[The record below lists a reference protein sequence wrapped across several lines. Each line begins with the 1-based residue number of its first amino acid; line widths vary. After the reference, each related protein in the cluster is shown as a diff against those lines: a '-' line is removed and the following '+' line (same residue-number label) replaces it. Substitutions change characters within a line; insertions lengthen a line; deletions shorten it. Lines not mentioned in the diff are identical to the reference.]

1 MNNNSKLL
9 YKDVCFPGKKAQ
21 RSVTFRFFCLAILS
35 SVFSQIPEIQSYLR
49 PTMFLL
55 WILACGYSFIE
66 YRRPVM
72 IPNFMVG
79 MFFAVALNLVFN
91 LVISLND
98 DERMNSSYASLMFI
112 PFFMYFMGTRFFSI
126 FSDFQIRNLL
136 WVFCLS
142 SLFLG
147 IYIKFV
153 HIGSSSSWY
162 GSLTYLYT
170 SKNSAAQILVS
181 GAIIAF
187 LFLKSQNK
195 ILNLLRITIV
205 FVNIICCLYMM
216 ARAAII
222 SLFFAYLFLIFCQ
235 KNIKTFFAFFLFGIG
250 LLILYFS
257 NENFE
262 IFINHSFLLD
272 KYSNSDA
279 DEFSSGRLSLYYR
292 AFQLFKEAP
301 FCGIGKYYVDN
312 FYISLLT
319 GNGIIGSVFFIF
331 VIFWRFGANIKFYLK
346 EKSIFSL
353 TTLLL
358 TVFFFGES
366 LFEGLP
372 PFGPG
377 VCAMMLWFL
386 SSRVDMQKE
395 GVK

>member
-1 MNNNSKLL
+1 MKNNRKFFYEDL
-9 YKDVCFPGKKAQ
+9 YFSGNKAQ
-21 RSVTFRFFCLAILS
+21 GSVTFLFFCVAILS

-49 PTMFLL
+49 PTMFLS
-55 WILACGYSFIE
+55 WILACGYSFFE
-66 YRRPVM
+66 YRKPIM

-79 MFFAVALNLVFN
+79 MFFAVVLNLVFN
-91 LVISLND
+91 LMIGFND
-98 DERMNSSYASLMFI
+98 DARMNSSYVSLMFI

-147 IYIKFV
+147 LYVKFV
-153 HIGSSSSWY
+153 HIGSTSSWF
-162 GSLTYLYT
+162 GTLTYLYT

-195 ILNLLRITIV
+195 ILNLLRFIIV

-216 ARAAII
+216 ARGACF
-222 SLFFAYLFLIFCQ
+222 SLIFAYLILIFCQ
-235 KNIKTFFAFFLFGIG
+235 KNIKAFFTFLLFGIG

-262 IFINHSFLLD
+262 FFINHAFLLD
-272 KYSNSDA
+272 KYSHSDG
-279 DEFSSGRLSLYYR
+279 DEYSSGRLSLYYH
-292 AFQLFKEAP
+292 AFQLFIQAP
-301 FCGIGKYYVDN
+301 FCGIGNFYVDN

-331 VIFWRFGANIKFYLK
+331 VMFWRFGANIKFYLK
-346 EKSIFSL
+346 ERSIFSL

-377 VCAMMLWFL
+377 VCSMMLWFL
-386 SSRVDMQKE
+386 SSRIDLQKE